1 MDPAE
6 DVAAAP
12 DSWETADIDGPMSRL
27 VLSARRVS
35 SSPDLA
41 DDDQDHPPPTL
52 SSPQH
57 GPAPSPARDDLVDQ
71 FLREALE
78 KPRERLS
85 VLRMEQDIVKFIS
98 DPRQTQFEF
107 QGLPTSYLRLAA
119 HRLAQHYFLQSIAIP
134 DNSLPDGTGSRIILR
149 KTSSECRLPA
159 VRLAD
164 IPVNLPQE
172 ESSSVA
178 KVAIKQRPQKNF
190 HSNHSLSAHS
200 SRDNLQKS
208 VEERKE
214 EYNKARA
221 RIFNNSSSINAAD
234 GRPVDEV
241 TLPNTLHR
249 STSLELNSSNRLGQG
264 AEITLER
271 SLTTTS
277 ASSRTNRSKIEKEP
291 AVNRNRQNNR
301 VAIFRDRESERK
313 DPDYDRSYD
322 RYMQRFDPGFGFN
335 GGPYTIQPLYAP
347 AVTYNTEFPQLGSA
361 HRSPVAVEQQP
372 RPIAQHI
379 PGSWSAAQAPNAIG
393 YGPPDGAMAPYSPG
407 NAGAP
412 VRSSVFMH
420 APQQYAMPSR
430 PGVPFVHPQ
439 ESMRP
444 LAQTHQQQQ
453 SEASLRLARPRYC
466 DAGRADRAAYSFG
479 WTLDLKDHECGRERL
494 GSAKRLPAAEEAP
507 RVGSRISPRRPLA
520 RPQALAEQQSGGG
533 VQWSAAAMSKL
544 QTEVLK
550 DAISQVVAEA
560 REKNRKFTET
570 IELQIGL
577 KNYDPQKDKRFS
589 GSVKLPHIP
598 RPKMKVCMLGDAQ
611 HVGEAEKIGLD
622 YMDVEALKKM
632 NKNKKLVKKLA
643 KKYHAFLAS
652 EAIIKQIPRLLGPG
666 LNKAGKF
673 PTLVSHQE
681 SLESKVN
688 ETKATVKF
696 QLKKVLCMG
705 VAVGNLSMEEK
716 QIQQNIQMSVNFL
729 VSLLKK
735 NWQNVRCLYIKS
747 TMGKPNRVF

>member
-1 MDPAE
+1 MDPAAAAAAE
-6 DVAAAP
+6 AAP

-27 VLSARRVS
+27 LLSARRVS

-41 DDDQDHPPPTL
+41 DDHQPPSDQQQQQGTAAA
-52 SSPQH
+52 SAS
-57 GPAPSPARDDLVDQ
+57 AARDDPVAQVDQ

-85 VLRMEQDIVKFIS
+85 VLRMEQDILKFIR

-107 QGLPTSYLRLAA
+107 NGLPTSYLRLAA

-149 KTSSECRLPA
+149 KLSSECRLPA

-190 HSNHSLSAHS
+190 HGINSSNANS

-221 RIFNNSSSINAAD
+221 RIFNNSSSSNSSSNAAD

-264 AEITLER
+264 AEISQITLER

-277 ASSRTNRSKIEKEP
+277 AGSRSNRGKTEKEP
-291 AVNRNRQNNR
+291 TVNRNRQNNR

-347 AVTYNTEFPQLGSA
+347 AVNYNTEFPQLGSA
-361 HRSPVAVEQQP
+361 HMSPVAVEQQP
-372 RPIAQHI
+372 RPIGQHI
-379 PGSWSAAQAPNAIG
+379 PGSWSATQAPNAIG
-393 YGPPDGAMAPYSPG
+393 YGPPDGVMAPYSPG
-407 NAGAP
+407 HTGAP

-420 APQQYAMPSR
+420 ASQQYAMPSR

-444 LAQTHQQQQ
+444 FPQTHQQQ
-453 SEASLRLARPRYC
+453 SEASLRLARPRRHKRAEKRR
-466 DAGRADRAAYSFG
+466 AGAVNRSI
-479 WTLDLKDHECGRERL
+479 
-494 GSAKRLPAAEEAP
+494 LPAA
-507 RVGSRISPRRPLA
+507 
-520 RPQALAEQQSGGG
+520 ALS
-533 VQWSAAAMSKL
+533 
-544 QTEVLK
+544 VL
-550 DAISQVVAEA
+550 
-560 REKNRKFTET
+560 
-570 IELQIGL
+570 L
-577 KNYDPQKDKRFS
+577 
-589 GSVKLPHIP
+589 LP
-598 RPKMKVCMLGDAQ
+598 V
-611 HVGEAEKIGLD
+611 
-622 YMDVEALKKM
+622 Y
-632 NKNKKLVKKLA
+632 
-643 KKYHAFLAS
+643 
-652 EAIIKQIPRLLGPG
+652 
-666 LNKAGKF
+666 
-673 PTLVSHQE
+673 
-681 SLESKVN
+681 
-688 ETKATVKF
+688 
-696 QLKKVLCMG
+696 
-705 VAVGNLSMEEK
+705 
-716 QIQQNIQMSVNFL
+716 
-729 VSLLKK
+729 
-735 NWQNVRCLYIKS
+735 
-747 TMGKPNRVF
+747 